1 MTKIS
6 NLTFIGLAITVA
18 VVTLMAL
25 FVSAQAAEEP
35 LVTIDPPGS
44 VDTRPFGISPSGDI
58 VGLYITADGA
68 THGFL
73 LSAGEYT
80 AIDIPGA
87 IRTNALAINARGDI
101 VGRYDI
107 GAVAHGYILRDG
119 IFTTI
124 DFPGAAGFSVLTDID
139 AAGRV
144 VGRYRGSD
152 GKFHGFL
159 LADGIFT
166 TIDHLDANGNPDMG
180 TQGIQGMAISPTGTI
195 AGYYQDFSGTF
206 HAFLLDQGVYTTIDP
221 PDAKGT
227 GGPGGVLKIDPN
239 GTVGGSFTRVD
250 DLPAACGCAGHGFI
264 YRNQTFSSFD
274 VPGAQATSVT
284 GVNPRGDIVGIYTDQ
299 LNRRHGF
306 LAPRAASTT
315 Q

>member
-1 MTKIS
+1 MFAMT
-6 NLTFIGLAITVA
+6 LAA
-18 VVTLMAL
+18 ATLMGP
-25 FVSAQAAEEP
+25 FVSAQGTQDP
-35 LVTIDPPGS
+35 LVNIDPPGS

-58 VGLYITADGA
+58 VGLYITADGK

-80 AIDIPGA
+80 RIDAPGA

-107 GAVAHGYILRDG
+107 GTVAHGYLLRDG
-119 IFTTI
+119 VFTTV

-139 AAGRV
+139 PAGRM

-166 TIDHLDANGNPDMG
+166 TIDHFDPSGNPDMG
-180 TQGIQGMAISPTGTI
+180 TQGIQGMAINPSGTI
-195 AGYYQDFSGTF
+195 AGYYQDLSGTF
-206 HAFLLDQGVYTTIDP
+206 HAFLLDQNLYTTIDP
-221 PDAKGT
+221 PDAKAT
-227 GGPGGVLKIDPN
+227 GGPGGVLKIAPN
-239 GTVGGSFTRVD
+239 GTVAGSYTGVD
-250 DLPAACGCAGHGFI
+250 DLPAPCGCAGHGFI
-264 YRNQTFSSFD
+264 YWKGTFTSFD
-274 VPGAQATSVT
+274 VPGAQTTSIT

-306 LAPRAASTT
+306 LAPRAAR
-315 Q
+315 